1 MARAGCAGTT
11 QPRRAAK
18 LRAGT
23 TGHWKV
29 VGAPQAGPR
38 GAGAADQAS
47 SQRHVDAPKC
57 ARVSA
62 GAASLSTCW
71 GCLFITA
78 PCLLAGSRLK
88 GSKMHKLY
96 LRVALSLLQLPLV
109 VGLLVFLPAWTFDY
123 GQAWLFMAVFFACS
137 LAITVYLAVRDPQLL
152 ERRMRAGPSAET
164 EPSQKVI
171 MVVALFSIGAL
182 PVVSAIDHRLG
193 WSQVPLAI
201 VILGDLLIVIAY
213 VGFYFV
219 FRENT
224 YGAATIQIAEG
235 QKVISSGPYAV
246 VRHPMYSCGLM
257 MLLGIPLALGS
268 WWGLLMLIPA
278 LAALVWRLLEE
289 ERFLAKNLPGY
300 KDYMRKTPDRLVP
313 RLW

>member
-1 MARAGCAGTT
+1 
-11 QPRRAAK
+11 
-18 LRAGT
+18 
-23 TGHWKV
+23 
-29 VGAPQAGPR
+29 
-38 GAGAADQAS
+38 
-47 SQRHVDAPKC
+47 
-57 ARVSA
+57 
-62 GAASLSTCW
+62 
-71 GCLFITA
+71 
-78 PCLLAGSRLK
+78 
-88 GSKMHKLY
+88 MHKLY

-137 LAITVYLAVRDPQLL
+137 LAITVYLAVSDPQLL

-171 MVVALFSIGAL
+171 MVVALLSIGAL
-182 PVVSAIDHRLG
+182 PVVSAIDHRLA

-201 VILGDLLIVIAY
+201 VVFGNLLIVVAY

-224 YGAATIQIAEG
+224 YGAATIQVAEG
-235 QKVISSGPYAV
+235 QKVISTGPYAV
-246 VRHPMYSCGLM
+246 VRHPMYSCAVV
-257 MLLGIPLALGS
+257 MLFGIPLALGS

-278 LAALVWRLLEE
+278 LAALVWRLFEE

-300 KDYMRKTPDRLVP
+300 KDYMGKTPDRLVP
-313 RLW
+313 RAW

>member
-1 MARAGCAGTT
+1 
-11 QPRRAAK
+11 
-18 LRAGT
+18 
-23 TGHWKV
+23 
-29 VGAPQAGPR
+29 
-38 GAGAADQAS
+38 
-47 SQRHVDAPKC
+47 
-57 ARVSA
+57 
-62 GAASLSTCW
+62 
-71 GCLFITA
+71 
-78 PCLLAGSRLK
+78 
-88 GSKMHKLY
+88 MHKLH
-96 LRVALSLLQLPLV
+96 LRVAFSLLQLPLV

-123 GQAWLFMAVFFACS
+123 AQAWLFMGVFFACS
-137 LAITVYLAVRDPQLL
+137 LAITVYLAVSDPQLL

-171 MVVALFSIGAL
+171 MVVALLSIGAL
-182 PVVSAIDHRLG
+182 PVVSAIDHRLA

-213 VGFYFV
+213 IGFYFV

-224 YGAATIQIAEG
+224 YGAATIQVAEG
-235 QKVISSGPYAV
+235 QKVISTGPYAV
-246 VRHPMYSCGLM
+246 VRHPMYSCALV

>member
-1 MARAGCAGTT
+1 
-11 QPRRAAK
+11 
-18 LRAGT
+18 
-23 TGHWKV
+23 
-29 VGAPQAGPR
+29 
-38 GAGAADQAS
+38 
-47 SQRHVDAPKC
+47 
-57 ARVSA
+57 
-62 GAASLSTCW
+62 
-71 GCLFITA
+71 
-78 PCLLAGSRLK
+78 
-88 GSKMHKLY
+88 MHKLY

-137 LAITVYLAVRDPQLL
+137 LAITVYLAVSDPQLL

-171 MVVALFSIGAL
+171 MVLALLSIGAL
-182 PVVSAIDHRLG
+182 PVVSAIDHRLA

-201 VILGDLLIVIAY
+201 VIFGDLLIVVAY

-224 YGAATIQIAEG
+224 YGAATIQVAEG
-235 QKVISSGPYAV
+235 QKVISTGPYAV
-246 VRHPMYSCGLM
+246 VRHPMYSFALV

-268 WWGLLMLIPA
+268 WWGLLVLIPA

-300 KDYMRKTPDRLVP
+300 KDYMGKTPDRLVP
-313 RLW
+313 RAW